1 MHATGFLIIKVFLVQ
16 NYFKNCSV
24 LKSCMCFL
32 LEIKGS
38 DQLSTVD
45 SSLSLSHG
53 ACAAPEEPISAT
65 FHLEEEEEEEEE
77 EGGVKQDFCQGENQ
91 EQTK

>member
-1 MHATGFLIIKVFLVQ
+1 M
-16 NYFKNCSV
+16 Y
-24 LKSCMCFL
+24 FL

-38 DQLSTVD
+38 GKPSAVK

-53 ACAAPEEPISAT
+53 ACAAPEEPVSAT
-65 FHLEEEEEEEEE
+65 FHLEEEEEEKEEEE
-77 EGGVKQDFCQGENQ
+77 EGGGTKQDFCQGENQ